1 MWNKVS
7 NMWRARSSS
16 RWLLV
21 SAAVGLLAFGV
32 WQTWFAAVPPLPF
45 ATAPV
50 ALGDIEETVLATGT
64 IGAVKLVSVGAQVT
78 GQVKALHVKLGDE
91 VHAGQLIAEIDALAQ
106 QNALRNAQAQV
117 QAVAA
122 QLRAEQAT
130 VTQAGLAQQRQ
141 AALVAASAGA
151 PADLEVAQ
159 GTLAASRARI
169 DALQAQSRQAIIAAS
184 TAALNLSYTR
194 VVAPMDGVV
203 VAIVTEQGQT
213 VNANQSAPTIV
224 KLARLDTMTVK
235 AQISEA
241 DVTRVRPGMPVYFS
255 LLGDPAQR
263 FDATLRTVE
272 PGTTTLAA
280 SVDGAAMPGAT
291 SGAGAIYYNAI
302 FEVPNDARTLRIDMT
317 AQTTIVLARA
327 TQVLTI
333 PSAALGEQ
341 HADERYLV
349 TVLGTGGRLS
359 QRWVK
364 IGINNRV
371 QAEVLDG
378 LEQAELVLLASQPK
392 AQP

>member
-7 NMWRARSSS
+7 NMWRARSS

-169 DALQAQSRQAIIAAS
+169 DALQAQSRQAIIAARDRKS
-184 TAALNLSYTR
+184 
-194 VVAPMDGVV
+194 VV
-203 VAIVTEQGQT
+203 
-213 VNANQSAPTIV
+213 
-224 KLARLDTMTVK
+224 
-235 AQISEA
+235 
-241 DVTRVRPGMPVYFS
+241 
-255 LLGDPAQR
+255 
-263 FDATLRTVE
+263 
-272 PGTTTLAA
+272 
-280 SVDGAAMPGAT
+280 
-291 SGAGAIYYNAI
+291 
-302 FEVPNDARTLRIDMT
+302 
-317 AQTTIVLARA
+317 
-327 TQVLTI
+327 
-333 PSAALGEQ
+333 
-341 HADERYLV
+341 
-349 TVLGTGGRLS
+349 
-359 QRWVK
+359 
-364 IGINNRV
+364 
-371 QAEVLDG
+371 
-378 LEQAELVLLASQPK
+378 
-392 AQP
+392 